1 MSKCDCY
8 HRIAVYGGVCYG
20 TKECDPC
27 NCDGDEA
34 KCSFYP
40 EKRRKAKELDGGKI
54 QATKIGL
61 RNMLETCADVCGVD
75 DTLCR
80 EMCCPYDG
88 DRNCHE
94 TILMD
99 SLALIENLEAQQPK
113 WISVEEREPEFPCIC
128 YDGVNAIS
136 IPKSIASL
144 TLKNG
149 KKVFVSDAFDAFL
162 EAFPHV
168 PPEKLDDCT
177 HILYWMPLPEPPN
190 NE

>member
-1 MSKCDCY
+1 MLING
-8 HRIAVYGGVCYG
+8 RTPEQIRFNVM
-20 TKECDPC
+20 ECAHG
-27 NCDGDEA
+27 NCLSE
-34 KCSFYP
+34 
-40 EKRRKAKELDGGKI
+40 
-54 QATKIGL
+54 
-61 RNMLETCADVCGVD
+61 
-75 DTLCR
+75 
-80 EMCCPYDG
+80 CPYDSSYECKEDLLG
-88 DRNCHE
+88 DAF
-94 TILMD
+94 
-99 SLALIENLEAQQPK
+99 ALIRHLEAKAPR

-177 HILYWMPLPEPPN
+177 HILYWMQLPEPP
-190 NE
+190 EVSE

>member
-1 MSKCDCY
+1 MEIEKINGITPEYIKRVLEWANFACGDM
-8 HRIAVYGGVCYG
+8 VC
-20 TKECDPC
+20 E
-27 NCDGDEA
+27 E
-34 KCSFYP
+34 
-40 EKRRKAKELDGGKI
+40 
-54 QATKIGL
+54 
-61 RNMLETCADVCGVD
+61 
-75 DTLCR
+75 
-80 EMCCPYDG
+80 CPYYE
-88 DRNCHE
+88 NVCSHE
-94 TILMD
+94 SYEKIAPYAI
-99 SLALIENLEAQQPK
+99 ALIEHLEAKVPR

-177 HILYWMPLPEPPN
+177 HILYWMQLPEPP
-190 NE
+190 EVST